1 MSIPLDHIPDGARMA
16 WTRLR
21 DELATVLGED
31 LVAIW
36 AYGGTTA
43 TDGPPRAADLDTYVI
58 VRRRPDAQTAHA
70 IDATQAAIGEDL
82 GVEFDT
88 WVVTEADA
96 RRRESPRH
104 AFRSDRRDTT
114 WAITRA
120 HWLAGRFANLHG
132 ADPADIVRAPGWHEL
147 EADLD
152 REVEHLEAHVAA
164 GDTDPFEATYAVLNG
179 SRILRALETSEVAS
193 SKWAAGRWALE
204 HLPHRWH
211 PVLRA
216 AGRAYEG
223 EATSEDSDLLATEMS
238 AFVAMVRARLPSAS
252 SRAAGSPPRWSG
264 S

>member
-1 MSIPLDHIPDGARMA
+1 MSTPIDHIPDDARVA

-21 DELATVLGED
+21 DGLAAVLGED

-58 VRRRPDAQTAHA
+58 VRRAPDARTVEM
-70 IDATQAAIGEDL
+70 IEATQSAIGEDI

-96 RRRESPRH
+96 RHRASPRH
-104 AFRSDRRDTT
+104 AYRPDRRDTT
-114 WAITRA
+114 WAITRG
-120 HWLAGRFANLHG
+120 HWLGGRYANLHG
-132 ADPADIVRAPGWHEL
+132 PDPADIVLAPDWHEL

-179 SRILRALETSEVAS
+179 SRILRALETGDVAIAKRS
-193 SKWAAGRWALE
+193 AGRWALE
-204 HLPHRWH
+204 HLPDRWH

-223 EATSEDSDLLATEMS
+223 KATSEDTDLLATEM
-238 AFVAMVRARLPSAS
+238 AEFVAMVRDRLPSAS
-252 SRAAGSPPRWSG
+252 SRAPGSPPRWSA